1 MTDLSGTNVTHHSP
15 LPFHTPTKTSSPN
28 SNSSVLQTQGVKLQ
42 DTGNQ
47 YTSVA
52 EPEPTQSRILDIR
65 LFPDRISSR
74 ISSLSNPVP
83 VLDIEKDYPATEPN
97 TVSAQLD
104 IWCISNF

>member
-1 MTDLSGTNVTHHSP
+1 MLHIILLYPVT
-15 LPFHTPTKTSSPN
+15 LPQKPAHQILQ
-28 SNSSVLQTQGVKLQ
+28 NSSVLQTQGVKLQ

-74 ISSLSNPVP
+74 ISGLSNP

>member
-52 EPEPTQSRILDIR
+52 EPEPPQSWIPDIR

-74 ISSLSNPVP
+74 ISGLSNP
-83 VLDIEKDYPATEPN
+83 VLDIEKDYPATEPD

>member
-42 DTGNQ
+42 DTGTGNQ

-74 ISSLSNPVP
+74 ISGLSNP